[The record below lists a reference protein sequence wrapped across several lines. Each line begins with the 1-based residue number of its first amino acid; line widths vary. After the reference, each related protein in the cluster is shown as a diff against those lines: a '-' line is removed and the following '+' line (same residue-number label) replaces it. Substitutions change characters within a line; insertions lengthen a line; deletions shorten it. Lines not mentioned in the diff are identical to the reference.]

1 MAEPGTPERSSH
13 PELTGWRGF
22 LNSWWM
28 AAILGAALV
37 ITLVGVLS
45 AHPFSSRSVSD
56 RVSDAVGQPAQCETV
71 GETQLEG
78 RNAAIY
84 KCAVRRE
91 NHQVAQCFTIS
102 AGEVRQL
109 SGIRRLSC

>member
-1 MAEPGTPERSSH
+1 MGTR
-13 PELTGWRGF
+13 
-22 LNSWWM
+22 
-28 AAILGAALV
+28 LV
-37 ITLVGVLS
+37 TEK
-45 AHPFSSRSVSD
+45 HPFSSRSVSD
-56 RVSDAVGQPAQCETV
+56 RYPMRLASELNARP
-71 GETQLEG
+71 QLEG

>member
-56 RVSDAVGQPAQCETV
+56 RVSDAVGQRAQCKT
-71 GETQLEG
+71 TARRSKRRHLQ
-78 RNAAIY
+78 
-84 KCAVRRE
+84 VRR
-91 NHQVAQCFTIS
+91 S
-102 AGEVRQL
+102 P
-109 SGIRRLSC
+109 